1 MSRQQLESIFIMP
14 SAPIPTP
21 RPAPRPKQRTPASAR
36 RPGKRARN
44 YVQGLKNIHLQLPLK
59 AKHFH
64 PLRNTPT
71 ANQKSVQE
79 PLRIIILSTKL
90 KLLMKNYHSSNT
102 LET

>member
-21 RPAPRPKQRTPASAR
+21 RPAPRPKQRTPTSAR

-59 AKHFH
+59 TKHFQETH
-64 PLRNTPT
+64 LLQTKKVCRN
-71 ANQKSVQE
+71 
-79 PLRIIILSTKL
+79 L
-90 KLLMKNYHSSNT
+90 
-102 LET
+102 